1 MEYCVG
7 RVAVVTG
14 ASAGIGK
21 AIAKELVNNGVTVV
35 GLARTESQLQETAE
49 ELKESKGKFHYKAVD
64 LKKEDEIFGAF
75 NWIDET
81 LGGIYLLVN
90 NAGLFHYT
98 SLLDG
103 NTEEWRDI
111 MDVQVLGVNVCTR
124 ETVKNMKKW
133 EIDGIIININSTVAQ
148 GMSPTFPLIP
158 VMYTVSKR
166 ALAAITQGL
175 RQELLQQKSRIRVSS
190 INPGLVRT
198 EKVLSVPEYA
208 TMPGIDPKDA
218 ANAVVYIMTAPP
230 HVEISELTI
239 RAVGEEI

>member
-1 MEYCVG
+1 MEDWVG
-7 RVAVVTG
+7 KVAVVTG

-21 AIAKELVNNGVTVV
+21 AIVKELVNHGVTVV

-49 ELKESKGKFHYKAVD
+49 EVKKSKGIFHYKTVD
-64 LKKEDEIFGAF
+64 LKKEDEVIGAF

-90 NAGLFHYT
+90 NAGLFYCS

-103 NTEEWRDI
+103 KTEEWRDI
-111 MDVQVLGVNVCTR
+111 MDLQILGVNVCTR
-124 ETVKNMKKW
+124 ETVKNMKKRQ
-133 EIDGIIININSTVAQ
+133 IDGIIININSTVGQ
-148 GMSPTFPLIP
+148 GMAPSLPIIP

-166 ALAAITQGL
+166 ALAAITQGQ

-198 EKVLSVPEYA
+198 EKMLSVPEIA
-208 TMPGIDPKDA
+208 TKPAIDLKDTV
-218 ANAVVYIMTAPP
+218 NAVVYIMTAPP

-239 RAVGEEI
+239 RAVGAQI